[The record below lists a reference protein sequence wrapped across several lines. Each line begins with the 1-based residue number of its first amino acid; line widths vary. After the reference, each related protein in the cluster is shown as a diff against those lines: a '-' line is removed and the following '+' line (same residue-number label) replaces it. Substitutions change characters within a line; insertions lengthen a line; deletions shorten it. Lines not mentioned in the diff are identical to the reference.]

1 MDKKQI
7 KIIASMVIFIM
18 MCAYLST
25 IGEVLAMSLESQT
38 TKINNTNIEFDSYFI
53 KDKQKIHTDE
63 KKIEEEN
70 HLYTA
75 ISLKEAGYLKNIKIE
90 MANANFKIAEK
101 IEDDHIEKVE
111 GNTLFLGQMKSG
123 DTVEIAIPI
132 QLLEEQ
138 YADTETF
145 HKTNSVVL
153 TAIHVDGN
161 GKEKTIEKEIE
172 VSLTWKAEK
181 EAELNMQIAKF
192 IPYHINGNKGVV
204 LQTIVKSYL
213 KNNQLPVK
221 ENQIEI
227 SVPTINN
234 VKPKQIKVTANTT
247 KATNGDETGM
257 NFTQEN
263 YAYNEETNKL
273 TIQVNN
279 PENEQGQIVWQKEAQ
294 DEFVVT
300 YVYAEEALNTMP
312 EEGAKITIEANSK
325 LLVKEAQEETI
336 TKHFVGEAILKDP
349 ISNLVDFSIQT
360 KVDQISKGQI
370 YANKQANTKL
380 ETEYQEMVTATVG
393 LAELT
398 DKIVL
403 TRTTDNFLS
412 ENGSK
417 MVANYLSYYKVLEL
431 DKQNMHKIL
440 GEEGS
445 IQLYV
450 GTTLVKTINKE
461 TEENEQGKI
470 IVNLADFNTDKL
482 TIETSKPQTEGNL
495 NIVLTKAIKGDIPYA
510 NYQIKE
516 ANKLELNLQG
526 KAINAEMDFVNQV
539 VSKEITLT
547 EPMSQAELSISN
559 SNLSTVVTNENV
571 KITAILKTDTLDCM
585 LYHNPTLTITLPAYI
600 QSINIKNIELLFET
614 EASKLNILSSQ
625 LLHNPDGSKSIF
637 IRLDGFQSEYTL
649 GAVSKG
655 INIVITA
662 DITPNKLTPNK
673 QDNITMTYSNSNL
686 VSISRS
692 ANVETNQVSTPINFV
707 APSGMV
713 TTSSIRDYKNNAQ
726 ELTSI
731 SGEEKTAT
739 IDTMADSK
747 NPTFTM
753 NVINNYN
760 NSIDNVI
767 ILGRTPF
774 KGNTEI
780 DTGKDLNSTMDLNLS
795 TPIQVN
801 GVDPSKIEIY
811 YSENAQA
818 TKDLTNPANAW
829 TTSPANLHTI
839 KSYCIV
845 LKDHTM
851 NSGDMFSFNYSAII
865 PANLQHNQSAYE
877 NYVVYFNN
885 NLATGMITDKQA
897 SAKIGVTTGRG
908 PVLEAKISSN
918 TPENQE
924 VLSGNVIK
932 YTLSVKNTG
941 TETAHNVSTIIPIPE
956 QLQLVEPQ
964 DDMDRP
970 FKVVDLKGETSATI
984 SLGDIQPGNSVTKE
998 IYMLAGNLLETE
1010 DTKLV
1015 EIGANIVADNI
1026 SGQIQLPTLRNTI
1039 ARTHYIVATSV
1050 MKETEILKEN
1060 DAYTY
1065 YIEVISSDFQI
1076 TKEDTTMIIQFPE
1089 EIEYQG
1095 IEIKNRQGNTTTD
1108 ITNSISSQYDSKTR
1122 TLTIPLGEVSG
1133 ETAKGITLKVK
1144 IGTLEENV
1152 YDKTVTI
1159 QASVS
1164 GKDAR
1169 MQPIEVKPVQIGKIG
1184 LKVTQTSNIP
1194 QNTHIT
1200 AGEDLKFIFTIENL
1214 SSADLYNVKITDI
1227 LPEELTLNSM
1237 KIVKETGKGESSYE
1251 NSIKVN
1257 LKGKEKITLEV
1268 NVSVKMLPEEKTI
1281 ANKAK
1286 IEIEGITPMESNTY
1300 TIIIDKFDE
1309 GILDDE
1315 NKPNQQR
1322 KRIMG
1327 TVWIDKNQDGQRQ
1340 EEEEI
1345 LSDVPV
1351 LLFNNKT
1358 GDLVRNDKGEVLKT
1372 TTDKNGNYTFSNL
1385 LPGSYTVIFLY
1396 DTANYSATAYRKEGV
1411 DETVNSDAVDS
1422 KITLDGV
1429 TRVAGITE
1437 EIKITD
1443 SNRYNIDLGLVSN
1456 PKFDLKLDKF
1466 VSRITVQDST
1476 GAKTYEYNDSKLAKR
1491 DLVGKQINNTTI
1503 IVEYKMRVTN
1513 EGAISGYV
1521 KKIAD
1526 YMPSEMKFNS
1536 ELNKDWYTSG
1546 NGILYNSSL
1555 ANTLINPGESK
1566 EVTLLLTKKLTENN
1580 VGLYNNTA
1588 EIYESYNDLGIADV
1602 DSTPGNKIST
1612 EDDISSADVLITVKT
1627 GETILVIGLSLTI
1640 IATIAIGAYVI
1651 KKKVLQ

>member
-1 MDKKQI
+1 MNKKQI
-7 KIIASMVIFIM
+7 KIIASMIIFIM

-25 IGEVLAMSLESQT
+25 IGEVLAISLEAQT

-53 KDKQKIHTDE
+53 KDEKKMHSDE

-70 HLYTA
+70 QLYTA

-90 MANANFKIAEK
+90 MANANFKIAETVK
-101 IEDDHIEKVE
+101 DDHIEKVE
-111 GNTLFLGQMKSG
+111 GNTLYLSQMKSG

-132 QLLEEQ
+132 QILEKQ
-138 YADTETF
+138 YVDSETF
-145 HKTNSVVL
+145 SKTNSVIL
-153 TAIHVDGN
+153 TATHVDGN
-161 GKEKTIEKEIE
+161 GKEKAIEKEIA
-172 VSLTWKAEK
+172 VSLTWTAEK
-181 EAELNMQIAKF
+181 EAQLSMQIAKF
-192 IPYHINGNKGVV
+192 IPYHINENKGVV

-213 KNNQLPVK
+213 QNNSLPVK
-221 ENQIEI
+221 ESKIEI

-234 VKPKQIKVTANTT
+234 VKPKQVKVTANTT
-247 KATNGDETGM
+247 KQTNGDETGM

-263 YAYNEETNKL
+263 YNYNEETNKL

-279 PENEQGQIVWQKEAQ
+279 KENEQGQIVWQKEAQ

-300 YVYAEEALNTMP
+300 YVYTEEALSNMP
-312 EEGAKITIEANSK
+312 EEGAKITIEANSN
-325 LLVKEAQEETI
+325 LLVKEAREETI
-336 TKHFVGEAILKDP
+336 TKHFAGEATLKEP
-349 ISNLVDFSIQT
+349 ISSLVDFSIKT
-360 KVDQISKGQI
+360 NVDQISKGQI
-370 YANKQANTKL
+370 YANKQATTKL
-380 ETEYQEMVTATVG
+380 ETEYQEIITAKVG

-398 DKIVL
+398 DKIML
-403 TRTTDNFLS
+403 TRTTDNFLL
-412 ENGSK
+412 EDNSK
-417 MVANYLSYYKVLEL
+417 IVADKLSYYKSVEL
-431 DKQNMHKIL
+431 DKQNMNKIL
-440 GEEGS
+440 GEDGS
-445 IQLYV
+445 IQIYV
-450 GTTLVKTINKE
+450 GTTLLKTINKE
-461 TEENEQGKI
+461 TEVNEQGKI
-470 IVNLADFNTDKL
+470 ILDLANLNTDKL
-482 TIETSKPQTEGNL
+482 TIETSKPQTEGDL

-510 NYQIKE
+510 NYQIKA
-516 ANKLELNLQG
+516 ANKLELNLEG
-526 KAINAEMDFVNQV
+526 KAVNREINFVEQV
-539 VSKEITLT
+539 ANKEIALT
-547 EPMSQAELSISN
+547 EPTSQAELSISN
-559 SNLSTVVTNENV
+559 ANLSTVVTNENV

-585 LYHNPTLTITLPAYI
+585 LYYNPTLFITLPSYI
-600 QSINIKNIELLFET
+600 ESINVKNIEVLFET
-614 EASKLNILSSQ
+614 EGSKLNLQSSQ
-625 LLHNPDGSKSIF
+625 IMQNADGTKTI
-637 IRLDGFQSEYTL
+637 ILQLEGIQTEYTL

-662 DITPNKLTPNK
+662 DITANKLTPNK
-673 QDNITMTYSNSNL
+673 QENITMQYTNSN
-686 VSISRS
+686 VITRARS
-692 ANVETNQVSTPINFV
+692 ANVETNQVSTPVNFV
-707 APSGMV
+707 APTGMV
-713 TTSSIRDYKNNAQ
+713 TTTSIRDYKTDGQ

-739 IDTMADSK
+739 IETMTDAK

-760 NSIDNVI
+760 NSIDNI
-767 ILGRTPF
+767 TILGRTPF
-774 KGNTEI
+774 KGNANIETSE
-780 DTGKDLNSTMDLNLS
+780 DLNSTMDLPLS

-801 GVDPSKIEIY
+801 GVDASKVTIY
-811 YSENAQA
+811 YSENGQA

-829 TTSPANLHTI
+829 TTTPATFDKV

-845 LKDHTM
+845 LNNHSM
-851 NSGDMFSFNYSAII
+851 NTGDSISFTYSATI
-865 PANLQHNQSAYE
+865 PANLQHNQSAFE
-877 NYVVYFNN
+877 HFVVYFNN
-885 NLATGMITDKQA
+885 HLESGMIADKQA
-897 SAKIGVTTGRG
+897 STSIGVTTGRG
-908 PVLEAKISSN
+908 PVLEAKITSN
-918 TPENQE
+918 TPETQE
-924 VLSGNVIK
+924 VLTGNIIK
-932 YTLSVKNTG
+932 YTLNVKNSG
-941 TETAHNVSTIIPIPE
+941 TEIAQNVSAIIPIPE
-956 QLQLVEPQ
+956 ELQLVEPQ
-964 DDMDRP
+964 DDPDRP
-970 FKVVDLKGETSATI
+970 YKVVDLNGEASATI
-984 SLGDIQPGNSVTKE
+984 ALGDIAPNANIVKE
-998 IYMLAGNLLETE
+998 IYMKAGMLIPTE
-1010 DTKLV
+1010 ETKLV
-1015 EIGANIVADNI
+1015 EIATSVTANNI

-1039 ARTHYIVATSV
+1039 AKTHYIVATTV

-1065 YIEVISSDFQI
+1065 YIEVISSDLK
-1076 TKEDTTMIIQFPE
+1076 TAKEDTIMTIQFPE

-1095 IEIKNRQGNTTTD
+1095 VEIQNRKGNTTTD
-1108 ITNSISSQYDSKTR
+1108 ITNTVSSQYDSKTR
-1122 TLTIPLGEVSG
+1122 TLTLPLGEISG

-1144 IGTLEENV
+1144 IGALEENV
-1152 YDKTVTI
+1152 YDKTVNI
-1159 QASVS
+1159 EASVS
-1164 GKDAR
+1164 GKNAR
-1169 MQPIEVKPVQIGKIG
+1169 IQPIKVEDIQIGKIG

-1200 AGEDLKFIFTIENL
+1200 AGEDLKFIFNIENL

-1237 KIVKETGKGESSYE
+1237 RIVKEAGNGESSYE

-1281 ANKAK
+1281 VNKAK
-1286 IEIEGITPMESNTY
+1286 IEIDGIAPIESNTY
-1300 TIIIDKFDE
+1300 TITIEKFDQ
-1309 GILDDE
+1309 GILDD
-1315 NKPNQQR
+1315 PNRPNVQT

-1327 TVWIDKNQDGQRQ
+1327 TVWIDQNQDGQRQ
-1340 EEEEI
+1340 EEEETM
-1345 LSDVPV
+1345 SDVQA

-1358 GDLVRNDKGEVLKT
+1358 GDLVRNDKGEVLRT

-1385 LPGSYTVIFLY
+1385 VPGSYTVIFLY

-1411 DETVNSDAVDS
+1411 NSEQNSDAIDS

-1443 SNRYNIDLGLVSN
+1443 SNIYNIDLGLVSN
-1456 PKFDLKLDKF
+1456 PKFDLKLDKL

-1476 GAKTYEYNDSKLAKR
+1476 GTKTYEYNDTKLAKK

-1503 IVEYKMRVTN
+1503 IVEYKIKVTN

-1536 ELNKDWYTSG
+1536 ELNKDWYTSE

-1555 ANTLINPGESK
+1555 ANTLINPGETK

-1588 EIYESYNDLGIADV
+1588 EIYESYNDLGITDV

-1651 KKKVLQ
+1651 KKKVLR